1 MMQRTPIHPTPR
13 LFAQGRKKTKTYG
26 VRLIPDNSNPLSLCW
41 LLSFCL
47 SRSLIRVSLSCSV
60 LARLTSQGLPR
71 APLPSDCWLSQ
82 NTWVTIPA
90 APPRS
95 YPLAGWPTHPN
106 FPRTFPFQHWK
117 SHFPRASSVPG
128 KPRWLITLSTDFLF
142 QTSSFS
148 WVQGKVLSLHLHL
161 FTSFPL
167 FNLLQSPPKR
177 SH

>member
-1 MMQRTPIHPTPR
+1 MQRTPIHPTPR

-47 SRSLIRVSLSCSV
+47 SRSLLRVSLSCSV
-60 LARLTSQGLPR
+60 LARLTSEGLPR

-82 NTWVTIPA
+82 DTWEDNLQDYCKEIRGHQERKVKVVTIPA

-95 YPLAGWPTHPN
+95 YPLAGWPIHPN

-117 SHFPRASSVPG
+117 FHFPRASSVPG
-128 KPRWLITLSTDFLF
+128 KPGWLITLSTDFLF
-142 QTSSFS
+142 QTSNFS
-148 WVQGKVLSLHLHL
+148 WV
-161 FTSFPL
+161 
-167 FNLLQSPPKR
+167 
-177 SH
+177 